1 MPTPIEAQAVA
12 AEASLGLTESQLAAY
27 REIRRRR
34 VVAVWGPP
42 GTGKTHFLT
51 VAILGLARAYAAAGM
66 PFRVL
71 VTAFTQHYRIDTTGT
86 RRWKPFVGDGMLCV
100 GLLEEGTVITGN
112 RTKRAFGAGATDGSD
127 VEAS

>member
-1 MPTPIEAQAVA
+1 M
-12 AEASLGLTESQLAAY
+12 
-27 REIRRRR
+27 
-34 VVAVWGPP
+34 
-42 GTGKTHFLT
+42 
-51 VAILGLARAYAAAGM
+51 
-66 PFRVL
+66 